1 MDILEFLNDNR
12 VIVGE
17 STFPKEKAKKNIIN
31 TNEQISLVVEIQKIL
46 IGRKTTMLP
55 RIESSIGKDIAN
67 FIVQIKKIEK
77 MIEILDEK
85 NKKSNFDYFII
96 GEGNKALD
104 RAKNSLNSLND
115 KEYLELIMRSMNN
128 YEICLGRV
136 DEGNLIKINNIINIR
151 TIRYLSYN
159 LLENDCYNYIKRLRK
174 KGIDIN
180 TEEIINCFLNKWNL
194 DDKSLRY
201 INVLANYPIESMK
214 LLLKLK
220 YDKSKF
226 TEEQWIEQI
235 NLSKKIDGKELL

>member
-1 MDILEFLNDNR
+1 M
-12 VIVGE
+12 
-17 STFPKEKAKKNIIN
+17 
-31 TNEQISLVVEIQKIL
+31 
-46 IGRKTTMLP
+46 
-55 RIESSIGKDIAN
+55 
-67 FIVQIKKIEK
+67 QIKKIEK

-96 GEGNKALD
+96 EEGNKALD

>member
-96 GEGNKALD
+96 EEGNKALD

-174 KGIDIN
+174 KD
-180 TEEIINCFLNKWNL
+180 
-194 DDKSLRY
+194 
-201 INVLANYPIESMK
+201 
-214 LLLKLK
+214 
-220 YDKSKF
+220 
-226 TEEQWIEQI
+226 
-235 NLSKKIDGKELL
+235 